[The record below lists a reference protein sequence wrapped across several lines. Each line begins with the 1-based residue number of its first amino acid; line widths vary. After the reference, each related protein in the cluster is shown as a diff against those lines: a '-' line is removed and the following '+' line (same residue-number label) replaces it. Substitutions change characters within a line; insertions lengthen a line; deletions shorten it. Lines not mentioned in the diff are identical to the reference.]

1 MSGVTCGTCTFK
13 VSTADSLELLDD
25 LRAGVIEKIAKG
37 VGIQKIGWIL
47 TDLVADDLKLGTV
60 KHLRHSETFYLGA
73 EECIMAADFQNTHPN
88 ICKLSPSNKFGS
100 KFVTVVVT
108 GM

>member
-1 MSGVTCGTCTFK
+1 M
-13 VSTADSLELLDD
+13 STADSLELLDD
-25 LRAGVIEKIAKG
+25 LRADVIEKVAKE

-60 KHLRHSETFYLGA
+60 KHLRHSETYYLGA

-88 ICKLSPSNKFGS
+88 ICKLSPSNKCGS